1 MLFALPAEVSH
12 SVALRGIRIARG
24 LRVSRVL
31 GGVSVKRVAKVQPEL
46 VRRVMGLEFVH
57 PVGLAAGFDKD
68 AECIDGLHGLG
79 FSFVEVGTLT
89 PEAQEGQARPR
100 VFRLPQQQAIINRM
114 GFNNRGLEYG
124 LARIKRRRGKGVLG
138 VNIGKNSATPIEQA
152 AEDYLAGLRACYDLA
167 DYVAVNISSPNT
179 PELRDLQ
186 HGASLQNLLAALKKE
201 QERLT
206 AERGRYLPLAVKIA
220 PDMTGAELRAVSQ
233 GIYDCGMDGIIA
245 TNTSLGRVGVKASP
259 LVDEPGGLS
268 GVPLTD
274 KALWVMQQI
283 KDQLGDKLPLIG
295 AGGIMTATDA
305 IKRLRAGADLL
316 QLYSGFVYHGPGLIK
331 EILTALAK
339 EPTLARQAKQA
350 KIDEQTEQPEQ

>member
-1 MLFALPAEVSH
+1 MNKVLRRLLFALPPEVSH

-24 LRVSRVL
+24 LRVSRGL
-31 GGVSVKRVAKVQPEL
+31 GGVSCKRVSKVQPEL
-46 VRRVMGLEFVH
+46 TRRVMGLEFVH
-57 PVGLAAGFDKD
+57 PLGLAAGFDKD

-89 PEAQEGQARPR
+89 PRAQGGQARPR
-100 VFRLPQQQAIINRM
+100 LFRLPQQQAIINRM

-124 LARIKRRRGKGVLG
+124 LARIKRCKSKGNKKSGVLG
-138 VNIGKNSATPIEQA
+138 VNIGKNSDTPIEQA
-152 AEDYLAGLRACYDLA
+152 AEDYLTGLRACYDVA

-186 HGASLQNLLAALKKE
+186 HGASLQNLLGALKKE

-259 LVDEPGGLS
+259 LVDEAGGLS

-283 KDQLGDKLPLIG
+283 KAQLGDKLPLIG
-295 AGGIMTATDA
+295 VGGIMTAADA
-305 IKRLRAGADLL
+305 IKRLKAGADLL
-316 QLYSGFVYHGPGLIK
+316 QLYSGFIYHGPGLIK
-331 EILTALAK
+331 EILTAVAK
-339 EPTLARQAKQA
+339 DKERA
-350 KIDEQTEQPEQ
+350 